1 MGAMRRTGLRRG
13 IRPTIFGIG
22 RKRKQ
27 PQEFPMGI
35 ISRTRAVLGRI
46 RTFDPETAYLNEST
60 SLVDLESRQREI
72 DRGKFKQRNWPY

>member
-1 MGAMRRTGLRRG
+1 
-13 IRPTIFGIG
+13 
-22 RKRKQ
+22 
-27 PQEFPMGI
+27 MGI